1 MGTACS
7 TKVEK
12 VEKNGE
18 RKSLKIHL
26 VHSVKGGCGKTA
38 FSLFKAMSC
47 AHDSEKDSA
56 EVLYFD
62 ADFKG
67 TSIKTLIYGSD
78 KETFLSVN
86 TDAWNNETRHDH
98 SINGIYE
105 KLQFKDCYNPNT
117 LNDFIEEYQKNY
129 VDIVQHGAIIPVFE
143 NSEEIDVSLKVI
155 NSYIDFLFSS
165 SKAEDKSLYEYEAG
179 SFTSQK
185 LTQGCFKSRIRKLLE
200 QIYDYDSTYK
210 DIVIDMPPG
219 EEAYSK
225 TLISTLKEWAKD
237 VNKKGK
243 KGKIELYY
251 YAVTTND
258 RGHIWAEASNL
269 AAMLHSPSKGSEFEE
284 IIIVMNELRDKEF
297 KESYIGTVL
306 TTLRKQLSDIQ
317 ASLEKKIFYCKN
329 SYSDRYYQ
337 YCRENNI
344 DAIKYVI
351 SDKKELFS
359 QGEEN

>member
-12 VEKNGE
+12 VEKNGG
-18 RKSLKIHL
+18 RQSLKIHL

-47 AHDSEKDSA
+47 AHDSEKNSA

-78 KETFLSVN
+78 EKTFLSVN

-98 SINGIYE
+98 SIKGIYE

-117 LNDFIEEYQKNY
+117 LNDFIEEPQMNY

-165 SKAEDKSLYEYEAG
+165 SKAEDKTLYEYEAG

-258 RGHIWAEASNL
+258 RGHIWAEANNL
-269 AAMLHSPSKGSEFEE
+269 AVMLHSPSKRREFQE
-284 IIIVMNELRDKEF
+284 ITIVMNELRDEEF
-297 KESYIGTVL
+297 KENYKGIVL
-306 TTLRKQLSDIQ
+306 TTLKKQLSDIQ
-317 ASLEKKIFYCKN
+317 ALLGKKIFYCKN
-329 SYSDRYYQ
+329 SYSDKYYQ
-337 YCRENNI
+337 YCRENNV
-344 DAIKYVI
+344 DAIKFDI

>member
-1 MGTACS
+1 M
-7 TKVEK
+7 EK
-12 VEKNGE
+12 VGKSREKQ
-18 RKSLKIHL
+18 SLKINL

-78 KETFLSVN
+78 EETFLSVN
-86 TDAWNNETRHDH
+86 TDAWNNATPHDH
-98 SINGIYE
+98 SKKGIYE
-105 KLQFKDCYNPNT
+105 KLKFRDFYNPDT

-129 VDIVQHGAIIPVFE
+129 VDVVQHGAIIPVFE
-143 NSEEIDVSLKVI
+143 KSEEINDSGEVI

-165 SKAEDKSLYEYEAG
+165 PKAKDKLLYEYEAE

-185 LTQGCFKSRIRKLLE
+185 LTQGRFKARVRELLD
-200 QIYDYDSTYK
+200 QIYVYGSNADCTYK

-219 EEAYSK
+219 EDAYSK
-225 TLISTLKEWAKD
+225 TLISTLKEWTRG
-237 VNKKGK
+237 VNKKDSAR
-243 KGKIELYY
+243 KIELYY

-284 IIIVMNELRDKEF
+284 IIIVMNELRDEEF

-344 DAIKYVI
+344 DAIKYAI